1 MGGAAD
7 TLATVGV
14 DGVRVVMCHYGLR
27 VWPGMR
33 RKAIALC
40 GHSHGRLPGT
50 SMSLDA
56 GVDCKGFAP
65 VAWTASAADCG
76 PCLSIPTRGR
86 SRRLA
91 GGEA

>member
-1 MGGAAD
+1 VPL
-7 TLATVGV
+7 THLATVGV

-65 VAWTASAADCG
+65 VGMDGIRRRTADPA
-76 PCLSIPTRGR
+76 
-86 SRRLA
+86 
-91 GGEA
+91 